1 MGAYMLEQRV
11 KMICGAGKAAVTGEL
26 IRKMGKKKALLVT
39 DRGITAA
46 GIHRRVAE
54 ALERSGVGCV
64 VFDGVVPDPTAE
76 NVAEGYDL
84 CRSQGCDVVIGM
96 GGGSPMDTSKAINL
110 LRFNEGPVL
119 RYAQPGTGMKPA
131 PGLVLIPTTSG
142 TGSELS
148 DGLVISS
155 GGIKHP
161 ILAPDAGAEY
171 AVIDPELMV
180 GIPPRLTAAT
190 GLDAMSHAIEGYTSV
205 SADASTDMVNEALIQ
220 NIFRWLPVAVKD
232 GGCLEAREQMAVS
245 ASMAGWML
253 QYSHTNAGHS
263 VAHILG
269 SFYHIPHG
277 EACAFA
283 TPWVLEFNALGMPQ
297 RVRRIAQILG
307 AEFTGEESP
316 EQIGRKAREAFLNF
330 RDKELGQ
337 LDIGKYTFDK
347 GSLERA
353 AEAVSGEL
361 FQAFNPRRMGK
372 KEAREI
378 LEKIFQEREK

>member
-1 MGAYMLEQRV
+1 MGVYMLEQRV
-11 KMICGAGKAAVTGEL
+11 RIICGAGKAAQIGEL
-26 IRKMGKKKALLVT
+26 IHRMGKKKALLVT
-39 DRGITAA
+39 DKGITAA
-46 GIHRRVAE
+46 GIHRRVVE
-54 ALERSGVGCV
+54 SLERSGVECV

-76 NVAEGYDL
+76 NVADGYEL
-84 CRSQGCDVVIGM
+84 CQTQGCDAVIGM
-96 GGGSPMDTSKAINL
+96 GGGSPMDTSKAVNL

-119 RYAQPGTGMKPA
+119 RYAQPGAEMKPA
-131 PGLVLIPTTSG
+131 PGLILIPTTSG

-155 GGIKHP
+155 GGVKHP

-171 AVIDPELMV
+171 AVIDPELMK

-205 SADASTDMVNEALIQ
+205 SADAVTDMINEALIR
-220 NIFRWLPVAVKD
+220 NIFRWLPIAVRD
-232 GGCLEAREQMAVS
+232 GSCLEAREQMAVS
-245 ASMAGWML
+245 ACMAGWML

-263 VAHILG
+263 MAHILG

-283 TPWVLEFNALGMPQ
+283 TPWVLEFNAVAMPE
-297 RVRRIAQILG
+297 RVRQIAQILG

-316 EQIGRKAREAFLNF
+316 EQIGKKAREAFLAF

-337 LDIGKYTFDK
+337 LDIRKYTFDE
-347 GSLERA
+347 GSLEEA
-353 AEAVSGEL
+353 AEAVAGEL
-361 FQAFNPRRMGK
+361 FQAFNPRKMGK
-372 KEAREI
+372 EEAGSLLKR
-378 LEKIFQEREK
+378 IFQVEEP